1 MTYSKAG
8 SSLYTDINNSKT
20 IAVLK
25 IILSKGYTQFSLKVK
40 FKLIRELYI
49 VYVCNPLF
57 SVTSLLF
64 RLVLFILIF
73 IIRFIYNLDKN

>member
-1 MTYSKAG
+1 MTYSKAE
-8 SSLYTDINNSKT
+8 SSLYTDINNNKT

-40 FKLIRELYI
+40 FKLIRESYI
-49 VYVCNPLF
+49 VYVCNALF

-64 RLVLFILIF
+64 R
-73 IIRFIYNLDKN
+73 